1 MYRLCSNASRV
12 SHRTWMGARTRR
24 VCEHP
29 SSRHGGAVSE
39 AAVEGTRAWTA
50 LGHREVPKKVPT
62 APLNTIHTSRPVRPT
77 GRATSRVCSAVRSTN
92 SDARSLNLAV
102 RVRSRV

>member
-62 APLNTIHTSRPVRPT
+62 APLTTRCMQLHLRTPAT
-77 GRATSRVCSAVRSTN
+77 RAAEFGIVN
-92 SDARSLNLAV
+92 
-102 RVRSRV
+102 

>member
-62 APLNTIHTSRPVRPT
+62 APLSLVHQRERLQTAPCTHPRCYPPMCVIPTVAQRSVTIR
-77 GRATSRVCSAVRSTN
+77 
-92 SDARSLNLAV
+92 
-102 RVRSRV
+102 

>member
-1 MYRLCSNASRV
+1 
-12 SHRTWMGARTRR
+12 MGARTRR

-62 APLNTIHTSRPVRPT
+62 APLTDTPVHVYTYTSPKDFRLT
-77 GRATSRVCSAVRSTN
+77 LQAVIAVTRTKRKN
-92 SDARSLNLAV
+92 LPHARRHARSKPVKSATAY
-102 RVRSRV
+102 

>member
-24 VCEHP
+24 VCEHM

-62 APLNTIHTSRPVRPT
+62 APLSMMDKASDRI
-77 GRATSRVCSAVRSTN
+77 VRSEL
-92 SDARSLNLAV
+92 SQR
-102 RVRSRV
+102 RVATT